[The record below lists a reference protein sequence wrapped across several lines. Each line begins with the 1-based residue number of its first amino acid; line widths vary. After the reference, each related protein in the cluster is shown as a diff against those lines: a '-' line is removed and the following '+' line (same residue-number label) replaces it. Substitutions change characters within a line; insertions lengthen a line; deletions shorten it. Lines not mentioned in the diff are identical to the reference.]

1 MIHKLVHK
9 ICRRLLFFL
18 GKRCIRLGRDGDI
31 VGRMPLN
38 THRKNIISTKVG
50 KGQVSHFR
58 FAKGSGNQTT
68 IQTFSGWLRILRRLK
83 KTYQFPRPPDTKV
96 TIFRNKPFEI
106 VFQSSQKV
114 KEYVCIITSF
124 YFLIKYQRSKPK
136 HNELVWTPVSSFNLN
151 RGTRLWV

>member
-1 MIHKLVHK
+1 MKTLCKYTKKYLTIKHIDKKIIVVNVTILMRTLTKKSFSQRGDRILEHKLVHK

-96 TIFRNKPFEI
+96 TIFRNK
-106 VFQSSQKV
+106 
-114 KEYVCIITSF
+114 
-124 YFLIKYQRSKPK
+124 SKFS
-136 HNELVWTPVSSFNLN
+136 N
-151 RGTRLWV
+151 